1 LVVTKIGLEL
11 IAAQEAGLTVAHAR
25 RYGAKVFLDIK
36 LDDIPTTV
44 ARAVHAARHLGVD
57 LINVHATAGQ
67 RAMAEAVK
75 AAGGSMMVAAVTVLT
90 SLDVA
95 DLSDLG
101 FDVSGEYLDADV
113 VGRLVC
119 VLAKQ
124 AAAAGIPALIC
135 SPQDLHYLRLEGLL
149 EKFKTITPGVRPS
162 WAGANDQKRIMTP
175 TEALKAGADYLVIGR
190 PITIRLMV

>member
-1 LVVTKIGLEL
+1 MQPQERIIVALDVPDASSALPILQQTHQLVGCYKIGLEL

-25 RYGAKVFLDIK
+25 RYGAK
-36 LDDIPTTV
+36 
-44 ARAVHAARHLGVD
+44 
-57 LINVHATAGQ
+57 
-67 RAMAEAVK
+67 
-75 AAGGSMMVAAVTVLT
+75 VAAVTVLT

-190 PITIRLMV
+190 PITNPPDGMSIMEAARRILDEVTQASSSS